1 MAGNNERRESLGHN
15 CPKCGSS
22 DVVFKGT
29 DHRRSASVR
38 KMRCK
43 GCGKFTNTPMYGM
56 DDAKTGQI
64 QEKPRYVVTSAVNST
79 AAHRPFL
86 NSLIRYCEE
95 HDAQLLV
102 IPLRYH
108 NPTNKNQDKTP
119 VYAPELVPYLYSNR
133 ESPIPGLKIMGDIKT
148 QPTATRPLSGL
159 DSLTGS
165 DCGIFGHT
173 KVAMES
179 IPTRGNEIPKLLYT
193 TGAVTKPQYSDT
205 KAGAKGDFHHSLGA
219 VVVERDGSLFH
230 LRHLLPNNDGSFYD
244 LDRIYTPK
252 GSKKGKPVAA
262 MVAGDLHAERHD
274 PDNLVA
280 LGQISE
286 TLKPSRIVLH
296 DVLDFGTASHHNGF
310 FESFRRHHAGRN
322 DVRSEVEQT
331 LAMVDSFAGITKEVV
346 IVDSNH
352 NGHFLKWLES
362 DKNANDLQN
371 AEIFAETR
379 AGILPEIKAKGWCDP
394 LEWWGRKLQKHYRKT
409 RYMAPNES
417 YTVHG
422 IELAYHGDIG
432 PNGSRGSALA
442 LSRIG
447 AKSVIGH
454 SHSPRIVDGCYQTGT
469 SSLLDMGYNV
479 GPSSWLHSHVV
490 IYPNGKRTHIHVID
504 GRWRSS

>member
-1 MAGNNERRESLGHN
+1 MANKTASVEMT
-15 CPKCGSS
+15 CPKCGSGEVS
-22 DVVFKGT
+22 F
-29 DHRRSASVR
+29 RSGDARANGYYR
-38 KMRCK
+38 KLKCK
-43 GCGKFTNTPMYGM
+43 SCGKLTNVKAYEL
-56 DDAKTGQI
+56 DQSATGQI
-64 QEKPRYVVTSAVNST
+64 QQRPRYVVTAAVNDSPV
-79 AAHRPFL
+79 HKPFL
-86 NSLIRYCEE
+86 NALKVYCET
-95 HDAQLLV
+95 HDAQLLI

-108 NPTNKNQDKTP
+108 NPTNKSQDKEP
-119 VYAPELVPYLYSNR
+119 KYSPAIVPYLYSKR
-133 ESPIPGLKIMGDIKT
+133 ESPTPGLKIMGDIKT

-165 DCGIFGHT
+165 DCGVFGHT

-179 IPTRGNEIPKLLYT
+179 IPTRGQELPKLLYT
-193 TGAVTKPQYSDT
+193 TGAVTKSQYSDS

-219 VVVERDGSLFH
+219 VVVERDGDLFH
-230 LRHLLPNNDGSFYD
+230 LRHILPNQDGSFYD
-244 LDRIYTPK
+244 LDKVYTPK
-252 GSKKGKPVAA
+252 GVKQGKPVAA
-262 MVAGDLHAERHD
+262 LIAGDLHAERHD
-274 PDNLVA
+274 PDNLIA
-280 LGQISE
+280 LAGMTE
-286 TLKPSRIVLH
+286 ALKPSRIVLH
-296 DVLDFGTASHHNGF
+296 DVLDFGSASHHNGF
-310 FESFRRHHAGRN
+310 FESFRRHHTGRN
-322 DVRSEVEQT
+322 NVRAEVEQT
-331 LAMVDSFAGITKEVV
+331 LALIDDFAGLTKEVV

-394 LEWWGRKLQKHYRKT
+394 LEWWGRRLQKRYGKT
-409 RYMAPNES
+409 RYMAPGES
-417 YTVHG
+417 YSVHG

-432 PNGSRGSALA
+432 PNGARGSALA

-490 IYPNGKRTHIHVID
+490 IYPNGKRTHIHVIG
-504 GRWRSS
+504 GRWRS